1 MYDEDE
7 QFPSPPP
14 DDDSSAAPI
23 PGDAPGGDGTFEDA
37 LLQIVEEIQESSEQI
52 KLQGQALSELD
63 ARMRQLEA
71 APGAEKP
78 DPWNLREAD
87 EEATRTQWQAL
98 AEWIVWFNQAYA
110 PNASNNL
117 RIPECWYLHPHGRM
131 AMLSLFHAWRAAQY
145 GHKSASADAVY
156 WDTTYMPNAMRLAEE
171 HNGWDRCRTGTHDER
186 TTREATPVRVP
197 VEFGSWLG
205 GAGEPA
211 TTTSQIPVVP
221 PAATDP
227 LSATARPW

>member
-7 QFPSPPP
+7 QFPPS
-14 DDDSSAAPI
+14 DAGAAPI

-71 APGAEKP
+71 APGDEKP

-87 EEATRTQWQAL
+87 EEATRTQWEAL
-98 AEWIVWFNQAYA
+98 AEWIAWFNQAYA
-110 PNASNNL
+110 TNASNNL

-145 GHKSASADAVY
+145 GHKGASADAVY

-171 HNGWDRCRTGTHDER
+171 RNGWDRCRTGTHDER

-197 VEFGSWLG
+197 VEFDSWLNNDR
-205 GAGEPA
+205 EPVP
-211 TTTSQIPVVP
+211 TTNQMPTVP
-221 PAATDP
+221 PTISDP
-227 LSATARPW
+227 LSATARSW